1 MLRSVLT
8 KSLIIP
14 CVRIQLQKTIN
25 TTSRFEKGVG
35 VTSKEKFAD
44 IRHQLKMAPS
54 SPKVRS
60 QLKQCFA

>member
-14 CVRIQLQKTIN
+14 CARIQLQKTIN
-25 TTSRFEKGVG
+25 TTSRFEKEVG

-44 IRHQLKMAPS
+44 IRQQLKMAPS

-60 QLKQCFA
+60 